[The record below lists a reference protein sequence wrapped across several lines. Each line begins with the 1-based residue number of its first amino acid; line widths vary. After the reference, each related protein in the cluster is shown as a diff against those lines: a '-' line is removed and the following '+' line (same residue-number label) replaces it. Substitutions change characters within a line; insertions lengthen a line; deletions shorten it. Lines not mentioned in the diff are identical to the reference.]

1 MPCYATTLWRI
12 RCRRLPPSMIK
23 SNCNGDN
30 NISWYSTVLFD
41 AKHNAAR
48 RTTATR
54 RRRWQPQRCNKL
66 HQSSFNANYN
76 NNTKL
81 LQQVYHMST
90 STISNSDVKE
100 STPKLISIHDHLNE
114 LHDIPLEDV
123 RNFCI
128 IAHVVRINNICC
140 DILLHVYVVMCV
152 CFVSV
157 HLILVAINPII

>member
-1 MPCYATTLWRI
+1 MI
-12 RCRRLPPSMIK
+12 MRL
-23 SNCNGDN
+23 
-30 NISWYSTVLFD
+30 
-41 AKHNAAR
+41 
-48 RTTATR
+48 
-54 RRRWQPQRCNKL
+54 L
-66 HQSSFNANYN
+66 HQSFFNAKYN

-81 LQQVYHMST
+81 LQQVYHLST
-90 STISNSDVKE
+90 STNCNSDVKE
-100 STPKLISIHDHLNE
+100 CVTPKLLSIHDHLNE